1 MAVNIIVI
9 ILTSLSDKGFKAM
22 ISKKYRK
29 CV

>member
-22 ISKKYRK
+22 ISKK
-29 CV
+29 